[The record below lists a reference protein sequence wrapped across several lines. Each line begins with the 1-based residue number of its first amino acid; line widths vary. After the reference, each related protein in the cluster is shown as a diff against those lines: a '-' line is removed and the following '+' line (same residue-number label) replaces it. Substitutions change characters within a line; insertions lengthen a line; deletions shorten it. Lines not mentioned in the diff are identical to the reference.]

1 MSSSAFF
8 ALLYCHHTNVT
19 AVMMIWP
26 HGQSNCQTMTNALHS
41 ATAMVEIT
49 SHKNCAMLVIVSHK
63 KCAMLVIVSHTSLA
77 VEVMSHTTKL
87 TAAITMA
94 HRDCHIQANKS
105 TID

>member
-1 MSSSAFF
+1 
-8 ALLYCHHTNVT
+8 
-19 AVMMIWP
+19 
-26 HGQSNCQTMTNALHS
+26 
-41 ATAMVEIT
+41 
-49 SHKNCAMLVIVSHK
+49 
-63 KCAMLVIVSHTSLA
+63 MLVIVSHTSLA